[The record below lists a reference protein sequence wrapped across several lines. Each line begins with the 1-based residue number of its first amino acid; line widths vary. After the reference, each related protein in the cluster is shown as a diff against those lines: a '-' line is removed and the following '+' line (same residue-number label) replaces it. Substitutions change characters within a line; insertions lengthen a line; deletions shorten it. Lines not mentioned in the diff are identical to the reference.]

1 MKYLIILLFLFTAQS
16 FANPLKVKGLLCNY
30 DTTHSTPYAF
40 YFNSDYGT
48 YFYRNISKI
57 NDEFSI
63 NEVKKDIYSTDKDFI
78 YTTYYKVN
86 RKTLALIHIYKGS
99 DSKVGTCEVFND
111 HKSLEIK
118 FKELKDKYQEEYN
131 KTLEGNKI

>member
-1 MKYLIILLFLFTAQS
+1 MKYLLILLFLFTAQS

-30 DTTHSTPYAF
+30 DKTHSTPYAF

-48 YFYRNISKI
+48 YFYHNISKR

-63 NEVKKDIYSTDKDFI
+63 Y
-78 YTTYYKVN
+78 
-86 RKTLALIHIYKGS
+86 
-99 DSKVGTCEVFND
+99 EVFND

-131 KTLEGNKI
+131 KTLEVNKI